1 MKKIAKLVMV
11 ILCSMMLFACGKNS
25 EEDNTHIIDG
35 VTYVHYPEDGRITAG
50 GHTYN
55 YIWAEYEYEDEDED
69 GEGYIISITYPDGEE
84 VVVRYAG
91 NHVSSEGHRL
101 QGKEYADPLDLGS
114 MIKSYLNTQKKTPV
128 QVPLIITGVVMALIG
143 VVMIGAPEI
152 GFKLKYWEIK
162 DAEQTET
169 SKGVSIALGIIMCII
184 GVIMAL
190 IGIF

>member
-1 MKKIAKLVMV
+1 MNCYAVVAVVVV
-11 ILCSMMLFACGKNS
+11 I
-25 EEDNTHIIDG
+25 
-35 VTYVHYPEDGRITAG
+35 V
-50 GHTYN
+50 
-55 YIWAEYEYEDEDED
+55 
-69 GEGYIISITYPDGEE
+69 ITYPDGEE
-84 VVVRYAG
+84 ISAI
-91 NHVSSEGHRL
+91 VSGSSISCEGHRF
-101 QGKEYADPLDLGS
+101 QGTKYADPVDLAM
-114 MIKSYLNTQKKTPV
+114 MINSYKEANDDPV
-128 QVPLIITGVVMALIG
+128 QPVLIIVGVVMGIIG

>member
-1 MKKIAKLVMV
+1 MKKVYKIITIL
-11 ILCSMMLFACGKNS
+11 LCSMMLFACGKNS
-25 EEDNTHIIDG
+25 EEDNTQIIDG
-35 VTYVHYPEDGRITAG
+35 VTYVHYPEDSRITAG

-55 YIWAEYEYEDEDED
+55 YIWAEYEYEDED
-69 GEGYIISITYPDGEE
+69 GEGYIISITYPDGKE

-91 NHVSSEGHRL
+91 NLVSSEGHRL

>member
-35 VTYVHYPEDGRITAG
+35 VTYIHYPEDNMITAG
-50 GHTYN
+50 VHK
-55 YIWAEYEYEDEDED
+55 YIYSYEEVAD
-69 GEGYIISITYPDGEE
+69 GCLIVITYPDDIEISVMINGSL
-84 VVVRYAG
+84 
-91 NHVSSEGHRL
+91 VSSEGHWA
-101 QGKEYADPLDLGS
+101 QGTKYADPVNLAM
-114 MIKSYLNTQKKTPV
+114 MINSYKEANTDPV
-128 QVPLIITGVVMALIG
+128 QVPLIIAGIVMALLG

-184 GVIMAL
+184 GVIMVL

>member
-11 ILCSMMLFACGKNS
+11 LLCSMMMFACGKQS
-25 EEDNTHIIDG
+25 DEDRIREYDG
-35 VTYVHYPEDGRITAG
+35 VTYIHYPENNLITAD
-50 GHTYN
+50 GHAYTYD
-55 YIWAEYEYEDEDED
+55 IVSEGYEYV
-69 GEGYIISITYPDGEE
+69 IVITYPDGEE
-84 VVVRYAG
+84 ISAI
-91 NHVSSEGHRL
+91 VSDSSISCEGHRL
-101 QGKEYADPLDLGS
+101 QGTKYADPVDLAM
-114 MIKSYLNTQKKTPV
+114 MINSYKEANDDPV
-128 QVPLIITGVVMALIG
+128 QPVLIIVGVVMGIIG